1 MRATHPSLKRP
12 KAYPRNDSV
21 FRCMSATDQLPDT
34 GLLRPAYGSK
44 CKPQIVHDPY
54 PRVMDWGM
62 PEDVHA
68 GDFTF
73 SVLEAALQAGGSE
86 IQLTP
91 LETFGEVSVHF
102 KIGSAFIRQQ
112 PLTQVQ
118 FGFIAI
124 LLAYIATPS
133 SHHPASPY
141 KVRYFYTKDG
151 TQYYVRFSK
160 IRVADNNTAILIRLF
175 VTDEAS
181 QQDSQARS
189 ALADPRL
196 QPAPRSATSRQIQNQ
211 RRERSEP

>member
-1 MRATHPSLKRP
+1 
-12 KAYPRNDSV
+12 
-21 FRCMSATDQLPDT
+21 MSATDQLPDT

-44 CKPQIVHDPY
+44 CKPQIAHDPY
-54 PRVMDWGM
+54 PRVTDWGM

-73 SVLEAALQAGGSE
+73 SVLESALQVEGTE

-91 LETFGEVSVHF
+91 LEAFAEVSVHF
-102 KIGSAFIRQQ
+102 KIGSEFIRQQ

-124 LLAYIATPS
+124 LLAHIATPPS
-133 SHHPASPY
+133 YHPESPH

-151 TQYYVRFSK
+151 TQYYIRFSK

-181 QQDSQARS
+181 QQNSRKR
-189 ALADPRL
+189 RL
-196 QPAPRSATSRQIQNQ
+196 QPLAGGTS
-211 RRERSEP
+211 

>member
-1 MRATHPSLKRP
+1 MPAKIRADHASVAEAATST
-12 KAYPRNDSV
+12 ARNDSV
-21 FRCMSATDQLPDT
+21 FRCMSATDQLPDP

-54 PRVMDWGM
+54 PRVTDWGM

-73 SVLEAALQAGGSE
+73 SVLEAALQVGGSE

-91 LETFGEVSVHF
+91 LESFGEVSVHF
-102 KIGSAFIRQQ
+102 KIGSEFIRQR

-133 SHHPASPY
+133 SYHPASPHQ
-141 KVRYFYTKDG
+141 VRYFYTKDG
-151 TQYYVRFSK
+151 TQYYIRFSK

-181 QQDSQARS
+181 QQNSRKR
-189 ALADPRL
+189 RL
-196 QPAPRSATSRQIQNQ
+196 QPLPGGT
-211 RRERSEP
+211 P